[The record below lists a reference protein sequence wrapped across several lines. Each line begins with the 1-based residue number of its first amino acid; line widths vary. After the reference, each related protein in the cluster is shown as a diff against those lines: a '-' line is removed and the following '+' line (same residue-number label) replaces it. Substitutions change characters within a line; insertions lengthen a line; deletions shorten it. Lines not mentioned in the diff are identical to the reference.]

1 MEIAE
6 KILLVLHFVGIGAL
20 FSGFFYQ
27 LKQWGEGMKVN
38 AGILHGAWLMLATG
52 LGMVGIIQ
60 AENGDEQVD
69 NLVLVAKSIVIT
81 AVFFEAYTYN
91 KKEKTPTWVVPS
103 IAGLTTL
110 NIIFAVVWG
119 IVVHA

>member
-52 LGMVGIIQ
+52 LGMVGLIQ
-60 AENGDEQVD
+60 ASNGDEQVD
-69 NLVLVAKSIVIT
+69 NLVLVFKSIVIT
-81 AVFFEAYTYN
+81 AVFFIAYTYN
-91 KKEKTPTWVVPS
+91 KKEKTPTWVVPA
-103 IAGLTTL
+103 IAGLTTV
-110 NIIFAVVWG
+110 NIVFAVVWG
-119 IVVHA
+119 IVIHS

>member
-1 MEIAE
+1 VEIAE
-6 KILLVLHFVGIGAL
+6 KALLVLHFVGIGAL

-52 LGMVGIIQ
+52 LGMIGILQ
-60 AENGDEQVD
+60 MPGSEEQVN
-69 NLVLVAKSIVIT
+69 NLVLVVKTIVIT
-81 AVFFEAYTYN
+81 AVFFVAYTYN
-91 KKEKTPTWVVPS
+91 KKEKTPTWVVPT

-119 IVVHA
+119 IVS

>member
-6 KILLVLHFVGIGAL
+6 KALLVLHFVGIGAL

-52 LGMVGIIQ
+52 LGMIGVLQ
-60 AENGDEQVD
+60 ASNGDEEVN

-81 AVFFEAYTYN
+81 VVFFVAYSYN
-91 KKEKTPTWVVPS
+91 KKETTPTWVVPA

-119 IVVHA
+119 IVS